1 MNFFKRAFKYCVRHK
16 IKNVILFLLIAVIAT
31 FLVLSVSIFQS
42 SEKATVN
49 VKGDVSGKL
58 QLTIDEE
65 GNYGE
70 GTQDQFGTSYVYN
83 GDKITPELIEAIQNV
98 EGVVDCNSETPQ
110 CYYGA
115 AVNFKYFSG
124 SFGGGFTP
132 YGDVSGITCVLSSEK
147 SEKFENGTFKL
158 KEGRHIKP
166 DDKYVALMPDVL
178 AEYNHLSVG
187 EKIELYLP
195 DPAECKVELEIIGIY
210 EGAEGAQSDSMFMS
224 DIASNVL
231 YTDFNPGNDAYKE
244 YDYLDLTI
252 YVEDP
257 VNIQN
262 VYNRIMNLPEMEG
275 KNLKLTMDN
284 SDYDQIVN
292 PFTKVQEVLRVL
304 IVAGVLV
311 SIVVLA
317 LILNI
322 WIRNR
327 KQEVAILVALGNS
340 KKNIFGQFLCEVLGV
355 SIPAFAVVVAAVTS
369 MRKSLSNLIVHL
381 VGEKDVSFVLQID
394 LLQVIFVCVMGIFI
408 IAIAVFIATYFIL
421 KRKPLELFSKTD

>member
-147 SEKFENGTFKL
+147 
-158 KEGRHIKP
+158 
-166 DDKYVALMPDVL
+166 
-178 AEYNHLSVG
+178 
-187 EKIELYLP
+187 
-195 DPAECKVELEIIGIY
+195 
-210 EGAEGAQSDSMFMS
+210 
-224 DIASNVL
+224 
-231 YTDFNPGNDAYKE
+231 
-244 YDYLDLTI
+244 
-252 YVEDP
+252 
-257 VNIQN
+257 
-262 VYNRIMNLPEMEG
+262 
-275 KNLKLTMDN
+275 
-284 SDYDQIVN
+284 
-292 PFTKVQEVLRVL
+292 
-304 IVAGVLV
+304 
-311 SIVVLA
+311 
-317 LILNI
+317 
-322 WIRNR
+322 
-327 KQEVAILVALGNS
+327 
-340 KKNIFGQFLCEVLGV
+340 
-355 SIPAFAVVVAAVTS
+355 
-369 MRKSLSNLIVHL
+369 
-381 VGEKDVSFVLQID
+381 
-394 LLQVIFVCVMGIFI
+394 
-408 IAIAVFIATYFIL
+408 
-421 KRKPLELFSKTD
+421 